1 MTDPTGGCT
10 CGAIRYRLTAPPMF
24 VHCCHCTSCQTET
37 GSAFVLNLMIEG
49 DRVEL
54 TAGAPDAVMTP
65 SESGK
70 GQEIMRCPDCHV
82 ALWSYYGAARHRI
95 AFVRAGTLDTPG
107 AFPPDVHVFT
117 RSKLP
122 WVVLPEGAAAF
133 EVYYNPKALWP
144 AEAQARYKAAMA

>member
-1 MTDPTGGCT
+1 MTDLIGGCA
-10 CGAIRYRLTAPPMF
+10 CGAIRYRLTAAPMF

-37 GSAFVLNLMIEG
+37 GSAFALNAMIEG
-49 DRVEL
+49 DCVEL
-54 TAGAPDAVMTP
+54 TAGAPQAVMTP

-82 ALWSYYGAARHRI
+82 ALWSHYGSARRRI
-95 AFVRAGTLDTPG
+95 AFVRIGTLDTP
-107 AFPPDVHVFT
+107 AACPPDVHIFT

-133 EVYYNPKALWP
+133 EVYYSPKHTWP